1 MKNDVQTWLALLPAL
16 LLASCTSPE
25 PEPRV
30 PASWQAEPADDPV
43 VGRPGR
49 LELVGAP
56 FERHHA
62 GYSFARERA
71 VEDVRDADL
80 VLKFD
85 WEHPEGALAATGDRP
100 SIFVLRSTFAEV
112 IAQPSVRAGPP
123 VLAVAPRPGTVMIV
137 RLRDESL
144 VLVRLV
150 DVTPSTDAQLTA
162 GGKAAVSFEWAPFPA
177 RPVSP
182 PDPLP
187 PGVTAGRIVLAKAAG
202 RAPMLAG
209 YSFRVLRG
217 DRFDPDL
224 SLYWNDGDLARGAIV
239 AAHETP
245 ELHVLGPRTWPELAR
260 LTALPTTEP
269 VRQVPLT
276 TDLVGVALL
285 VKRRGGQF
293 ALVRV
298 TAVRPATFAE
308 VNAGKGAAL
317 EFEWAP
323 FTPAPSGTR
332 EAEALRA
339 SAPHE
344 LR

>member
-1 MKNDVQTWLALLPAL
+1 MKNLPTGLALLPAL
-16 LLASCTSPE
+16 ALLASCTSPA

-30 PASWQAEPADDPV
+30 PPSWQAEPVDDPAA
-43 VGRPGR
+43 GRPGR

-56 FERHHA
+56 FKRHHA
-62 GYSFARERA
+62 GYSFARESA

-85 WEHPEGALAATGDRP
+85 WEHPEGAIAATGDRP

-123 VLAVAPRPGTVMIV
+123 VLAVAPGPGTVMIV

-144 VLVRLV
+144 VLVRVV

-187 PGVTAGRIVLAKAAG
+187 PNVTAGRILLRKAAG
-202 RAPMLAG
+202 RTPMLAG

-224 SLYWNDGDLARGAIV
+224 SLYWNDGDLARGAII

-260 LTALPTTEP
+260 LSALPTTEP

-285 VKRRGGQF
+285 VKRRGGLF

-298 TAVRPATFAE
+298 TVVQPATFAE
-308 VNAGKGAAL
+308 VNAGKAASL

-323 FTPAPSGTR
+323 FTPTPSGTG